1 MEKKFLS
8 ELNKQAVSGM
18 KWMAISTL
26 VLVITQMISTAIL
39 VRLLEKSDFGIMAIL
54 MVVKGFA
61 DLFMDF
67 GITTAIL
74 HKQNISKNQYSS
86 LYWFNMLIG
95 FIIYICIYL
104 LTPFIARF
112 YNQKELIKLIP
123 LMCLAIPFS
132 SIGRQQKTF
141 LQKELHFKQ
150 IAVTDI
156 VSAFLGLCTAVCLA
170 YNHWGVYALV
180 ISNLVRYTAGNIIF
194 FFLGIWRMP
203 IILHLSL
210 VETLPFLKIGGYHT
224 VSQIVNYFTTSFD
237 VLIIGKMLGTDSV
250 GIYNLA
256 KDLVL
261 KPAALIAPIT
271 SKVATPI
278 FSKLQNDKEKLKKNF
293 FFVQKLVSNLNGL
306 VYLGL
311 FALANPFVS
320 LYYGNSY
327 HECVHLVQI
336 LALYYFLRQYGDSI
350 GMICIAKGRTD
361 IDMWWNLIVVCI
373 TPFFVLLGS
382 LYSIQI
388 VTLALL
394 LGQLLLSY
402 PGWYMYTKKL
412 LGIPFLKYYESFF
425 CTVLIFILPI
435 VVSLVLI
442 YFLSFPALFTF
453 LISGFLFTATAFFI
467 LWIFERT
474 FIRNLLLTMKGE
486 E

>member
-1 MEKKFLS
+1 M
-8 ELNKQAVSGM
+8 
-18 KWMAISTL
+18 
-26 VLVITQMISTAIL
+26 
-39 VRLLEKSDFGIMAIL
+39 
-54 MVVKGFA
+54 
-61 DLFMDF
+61 
-67 GITTAIL
+67 
-74 HKQNISKNQYSS
+74 
-86 LYWFNMLIG
+86 
-95 FIIYICIYL
+95 
-104 LTPFIARF
+104 
-112 YNQKELIKLIP
+112 IP